1 MLGVGARGVEVLLY
15 VGYMELKKGVI
26 TGMCVWSLFS

>member
-15 VGYMELKKGVI
+15 VGYIELIKGVFA
-26 TGMCVWSLFS
+26 GMRVWPLFS